1 MVRLRILGETTVK
14 VCVGM
19 NQMKKGCQGRKYT
32 QTDTGPE
39 RSVLWEVPVI
49 RA

>member
-19 NQMKKGCQGRKYT
+19 NQTKQGCQGRKYT

-39 RSVLWEVPVI
+39 CSVIWEVPVI
-49 RA
+49 GA